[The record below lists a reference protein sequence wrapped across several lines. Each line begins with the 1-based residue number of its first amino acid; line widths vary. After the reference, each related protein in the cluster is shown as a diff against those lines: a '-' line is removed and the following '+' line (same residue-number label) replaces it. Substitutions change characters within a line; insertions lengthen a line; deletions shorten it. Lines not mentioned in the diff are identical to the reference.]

1 MMSVVNVRKRFDLRG
16 RSPID
21 LEWRI
26 KLLRVALQT
35 RGGEILEIERTH
47 EDSSRPYAAS
57 VFYQLPLVH
66 AEVATS

>member
-1 MMSVVNVRKRFDLRG
+1 MMSVVNVRKRFELRG
-16 RSPID
+16 RNPID

-35 RGGEILEIERTH
+35 RGGVVLDIERTR
-47 EDSSRPYAAS
+47 EDAPRPYAAS